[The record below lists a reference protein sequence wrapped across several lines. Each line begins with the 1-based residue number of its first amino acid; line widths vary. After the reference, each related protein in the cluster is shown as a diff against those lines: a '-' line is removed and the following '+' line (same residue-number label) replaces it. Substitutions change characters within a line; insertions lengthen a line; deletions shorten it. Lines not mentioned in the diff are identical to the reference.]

1 MHLKEA
7 REKNKL
13 EQFIRERE
21 KQTPAEK
28 KRFQKLIKT
37 VASQTLKP
45 TQGTSRKDSRAS

>member
-1 MHLKEA
+1 MNLKEA

-13 EQFIRERE
+13 ENFIRERE
-21 KQTPAEK
+21 KQPPADK

-45 TQGTSRKDSRAS
+45 KRGTLRKGSRGS